1 MQTKYWKDKIAGY
14 VMAAMAVGAML
25 LVIALGVDLYL
36 KSAPILHSQSLWSL
50 LTSTVWKP
58 QQGQFGFLPFLA
70 GTGAVTLLAVVLALP
85 LSLLLAVY
93 LSEYADKRV
102 RRLSNSLL
110 DILAG
115 LPSVIYGVW
124 GTLLIIPWI
133 SRWLAPV
140 LGLSSSGYTVLAGGI
155 VLGVMVIPL
164 MTSLFTELFANVPVS
179 MRESSLALGS
189 TSWQTIKFVVL
200 RKSLPGIAA
209 TAVLA
214 VSRAL
219 GETIAVMMVCGNLPV
234 IPKSLLDACYPLP
247 ALIANN
253 YGEMLSVPMYE
264 SALMLAALILFVLV
278 LVLNLGA
285 RLVLR
290 KNKQ

>member
-1 MQTKYWKDKIAGY
+1 
-14 VMAAMAVGAML
+14 MAAMAVCAML
-25 LVIALGVDLYL
+25 LVIALGVGLYL
-36 KSAPILHSQSLWSL
+36 KSAPILHAHSLCSL
-50 LTSTVWKP
+50 LTSTTWKP

-85 LSLLLAVY
+85 LSLLLAIY
-93 LSEYADKRV
+93 LSEYANSKV

-133 SRWLAPV
+133 SRWVAPA
-140 LGLSSSGYTVLAGGI
+140 LQLSSSGYTVLAGGI

-200 RKSLPGIAA
+200 RKSMAGIIA
-209 TAVLA
+209 TLVLA

-264 SALMLAALILFVLV
+264 SALMLAAFILFILV
-278 LVLNLGA
+278 LVFNLGA

-290 KNKQ
+290 RIHP